1 MGTRPVLVAV
11 DLPVKYFL
19 VGGGKPFMLNLS
31 WVRGMVEGKVA
42 KGIFTGSF
50 TQ

>member
-11 DLPVKYFL
+11 DLPVKSFL
-19 VGGGKPFMLNLS
+19 VGGRKPLMLNLS
-31 WVRGMVEGKVA
+31 WVRGMIEGKVA
-42 KGIFTGSF
+42 KGIFTGSL